1 MNLMEMLGLDLDS
14 QAKGEIGELNSRRN
28 ALESYDLGDTLRGL
42 LTGVSREALTKR
54 AGEIADQRLTDLYQ
68 PQANINANN
77 LQHLTAEFQG
87 VKDKTEAEIKAAV
100 NNDKGRATALQT
112 VQSNNP
118 DLDVSSIDTNAQ
130 IGGIM
135 GAGAK
140 ATKAANNAETERLE
154 GRADK
159 RYQDSQDLLLLQ
171 LSNQAEDRRMDREI
185 RRDQQAYQ
193 NRALDLKEAR
203 LDRRDRQA
211 AIQQM
216 MAGLAQMG
224 ASIAI

>member
-14 QAKGEIGELNSRRN
+14 QAKGEIGELNSRRT

-68 PQANINANN
+68 PQANVNANN

-87 VKDKTEAEIKAAV
+87 VGGKTEAEIKAAI
-100 NNDKGRATALQT
+100 NNDKGRANALQT
-112 VQSNNP
+112 VQANNP

-130 IGGIM
+130 IGTIM

-140 ATKAANNAETERLE
+140 ATNQANTDEKRRLE
-154 GRADK
+154 VRDDK
-159 RYQDSQDLLLLQ
+159 RYQDGQDLLLLQ
-171 LSNQAEDRRMDREI
+171 LSNQSEDRRAEREL

-193 NRALDLKEAR
+193 NRALELKEAR
-203 LDRRDRQA
+203 MDRRDRQA

>member
-14 QAKGEIGELNSRRN
+14 QAKGEINELNSRRT
-28 ALESYDLGDTLRGL
+28 ALESYDLGDTIRGL

-68 PQANINANN
+68 PQANVNANN

-87 VKDKTEAEIKAAV
+87 VSGKTEAEIKAAI

-140 ATKAANNAETERLE
+140 ATKQAATDEKVRLE
-154 GRADK
+154 ERADK

-171 LSNQAEDRRMDREI
+171 LSNQAEDRRMEREL

-203 LDRRDRQA
+203 MDRRDRQA